1 MKALLR
7 LVLFL
12 DAAVALCVG
21 LVLLASPMTSIFGA
35 LQLPQPEPAMYGQLL
50 GVTLIGVAWLLWHA
64 TVNGQLTAAVAQVVG
79 HVNLA
84 VAVLVVAWLL
94 FFHLPVDGAGR
105 IWLPTFAAV
114 LAAFSA
120 VQIPASRRVRT
131 NERMRAQK
139 AREDAAALRERER
152 AEKAR
157 RKEPGYMPPPGYGP
171 GTEVD
176 TIADSIPPQHARQSP
191 HP

>member
-64 TVNGQLTAAVAQVVG
+64 TVNGQLTTAVAQVVG

-84 VAVLVVAWLL
+84 VAVLVIAWLL
-94 FFHLPVDGAGR
+94 FFHLPVVFNGQWSWR
-105 IWLPTFAAV
+105 IEARIIACIMVFWLVEDFLWFVLNPAYGIAKFTPANVPWHIHWTAFAPTDYWTM
-114 LAAFSA
+114 S
-120 VQIPASRRVRT
+120 
-131 NERMRAQK
+131 
-139 AREDAAALRERER
+139 AAAIVLFFLSRSRTVTR
-152 AEKAR
+152 
-157 RKEPGYMPPPGYGP
+157 
-171 GTEVD
+171 
-176 TIADSIPPQHARQSP
+176 
-191 HP
+191 

>member
-7 LVLFL
+7 IVLFL

-35 LQLPQPEPAMYGQLL
+35 LQLPQPDPAMYGQLL
-50 GVTLIGVAWLLWHA
+50 GVVLVGLAWLLWYA
-64 TVNGQLTAAVAQVVG
+64 TVNGQLTSAVAQVIG

-84 VAVLVVAWLL
+84 VAVLVIAWLL
-94 FFHLPVDGAGR
+94 FFHLPVEGAGR

-120 VQIPASRRVRT
+120 VQIPASRRVHQRARARAEGQGRGLCRPRT
-131 NERMRAQK
+131 RAR
-139 AREDAAALRERER
+139 RESPAQRTRLHAAARLRPR
-152 AEKAR
+152 
-157 RKEPGYMPPPGYGP
+157 
-171 GTEVD
+171 
-176 TIADSIPPQHARQSP
+176 H
-191 HP
+191 